1 MFQGQ
6 TLILYVKN
14 PAESAAFY
22 SRLLGREPV
31 DAAPNFAMFALG
43 EHAMLGLWA
52 AHEVA
57 PAATPPGGAEL
68 CLTLADNAAVDA
80 CQARWT
86 ALGARLIQGATTMDF
101 GYTFAVQDID
111 GHRVR
116 VFAPAA
122 E

>member
-22 SRLLGREPV
+22 ARLLGREPV
-31 DAAPNFAMFALG
+31 DVSPNFAMFALG
-43 EHAMLGLWA
+43 EHSMLGLWA
-52 AHEVA
+52 SHDVV
-57 PAATPPGGAEL
+57 PGATPAGGAEL
-68 CLTLADNAAVDA
+68 CLTVADDAAVDA

-86 ALGARLIQGATTMDF
+86 ALGAQLLQGATAMDF
-101 GYTFAVQDID
+101 GYTFTVQDLD

-116 VFAPAA
+116 VFAPAVP
-122 E
+122 